1 MNVMNIFYK
10 LKNEKAASL
19 ILMAILMPVFI
30 MLIAFVID
38 IGGSIMLKEELY
50 KACLISAE
58 EASKIIDLD
67 KAQTEGLNNLGS
79 SFEDIINDYFK
90 KNFKP
95 MKNSSLN
102 NLNYKVADS
111 IENPKYI
118 LVTGEAN
125 YKTFFLKFIGIENIN
140 VHSQAQGRLKR
151 IK

>member
-1 MNVMNIFYK
+1 MKFLNIF
-10 LKNEKAASL
+10 KNEKASSL
-19 ILMAILMPVFI
+19 ILMAILMPIII

-58 EASKIIDLD
+58 EASKIIDLN
-67 KAQTEGLNNLGS
+67 KAQNEGVNNLSS
-79 SFEDIINDYFK
+79 SFEDTINDYFK

-95 MKNSSLN
+95 MKNSSLK
-102 NLNYKVADS
+102 NLNYKVVSS
-111 IENPKYI
+111 IENPKFV

>member
-1 MNVMNIFYK
+1 MKLLNIF
-10 LKNEKAASL
+10 KNEKASSL
-19 ILMAILMPVFI
+19 ILMAILMPIII

-58 EASKIIDLD
+58 EASKIIDLN
-67 KAQTEGLNNLGS
+67 KAQNEGVNNLSS
-79 SFEDIINDYFK
+79 SFEDTINDYFR

-95 MKNSSLN
+95 MKNSSLK
-102 NLNYKVADS
+102 NLNYKVVSS
-111 IENPKYI
+111 IENPKFV

>member
-1 MNVMNIFYK
+1 MNIFYK

-30 MLIAFVID
+30 MLIAF